1 MTAPSLTRRLIWT
14 LTAAAVVLWLLSAL
28 LAANTLRARLND
40 AFDGGLKETAERI
53 LSLAVDSL
61 YDDSNEP
68 HFHERDHEI
77 PPLDQGE
84 GEYIVYQVRGADG
97 SVLLRSH
104 DAPAA
109 AFDVPLVAG
118 FANSGPWRDDTV
130 GDRPG
135 EAFVQVAANEAHR
148 SDSLWSSILALLWPI
163 ALLVPLSAL
172 GIYAAVRSGLRPV
185 RLFSA
190 RISER
195 HATNL
200 TPVSAEGLPS
210 ELQPIAR
217 AVNGLI
223 GRVSTALEAERAFA
237 SNSAHELRTPIA
249 GSLAQTQRLLAE
261 LADTPARDR
270 ALQIEA
276 SLLRLKHL
284 SEKLLQLARAEA
296 GLGASGEAV
305 DLLPALNVVVDDF
318 QRGLPAGRVLTYE
331 VAPGADLRA
340 PMDVDAFGIAVRN
353 LLENALRYGA
363 ADEPLTITAA
373 SKAITVSNGGPGV
386 PADKLAHLTDRFV
399 RASDQAQGAGLGL
412 AIVDSL
418 VRQSGGRLELNSP
431 IPGRTDGFAAR
442 IVLPAEAG

>member
-118 FANSGPWRDDTV
+118 FANSGPWRVYTV

-135 EAFVQVAANEAHR
+135 EAFVQVAENEAHR

-318 QRGLPAGRVLTYE
+318 QRGLPAGRVLAYE

-373 SKAITVSNGGPGV
+373 SNTITVSNGGPAV